1 MSGAELIDWLGQ
13 RRSTPARLLGPPGPS
28 AAELERWLDR
38 AVRVPDHG
46 KLTPWRFLLIDGDA
60 RDRLG
65 AALAALQTRRG
76 AEPATIE
83 KDRQRFSFA
92 PTVVAVIAC
101 LTPGHKIPEREQ
113 LLSAGCV
120 CYQLL
125 LCAQAAGYG
134 AQWLTGWAAYDPE
147 ICALLGLSEHES
159 IVGFV
164 HIGTAREEVPDRPLP
179 LARER
184 LTRWS
189 PP

>member
-1 MSGAELIDWLGQ
+1 MTGAALLDWFGQ

-28 AAELERWLDR
+28 AAELELWLDR
-38 AVRVPDHG
+38 SVRVPDHG
-46 KLTPWRFLLIDGDA
+46 KLAPWRFLLIEGAA

-65 AALAALQTRRG
+65 AELAAVQTRRG
-76 AEPATIE
+76 AEPAVIE
-83 KDRQRFSFA
+83 KDRQRFSYA

-147 ICALLGLSEHES
+147 IAASLGLDAQES

-164 HIGTAREEVPDRPLP
+164 HIGTAREPAPDRPRP
-179 LARER
+179 RGRER

-189 PP
+189 PA